1 MAGVLLSLFIG
12 VMATAQVLNAQGLS
26 HIHPF
31 FKKEQKETLMHL
43 FSKRPNA
50 LEVKKSLRF
59 EKGWN
64 IFTSPNEGIDIP
76 KTFQNNTGILVTT
89 YEPLTKAWAV
99 FPKPKGKDEIF
110 LDSIEGGVL
119 FFVLAKDAGEVKLRS
134 IPIPKPCSD
143 IFHSD
148 DYETLQDSGIDKSF
162 AKNEKGTFFA
172 KSRYYAHHQKGLY
185 QDTRIV
191 VAIPKISAK
200 PSKNLYKYGPA
211 IPKSYFLFTK
221 EYEGKF
227 FYVFSYHDKK
237 CYKGI
242 FPSQKIPPFPF
253 LKSYD

>member
-12 VMATAQVLNAQGLS
+12 VMATAQVLNAHGLP
-26 HIHPF
+26 HIRPF
-31 FKKEQKETLMHL
+31 FKKEQKEALLHL
-43 FSKRPNA
+43 FSNRPNV
-50 LEVKKSLRF
+50 LEVKKPFRY

-64 IFTSPNEGIDIP
+64 IFTSPKEGIDIP
-76 KTFQNNTGILVTT
+76 RTFRNKTGMLVAT
-89 YEPLTKAWAV
+89 YEPLTKVWAV
-99 FPKPKGKDEIF
+99 FPKPKGKNEIF
-110 LDSIEGGVL
+110 LDSIEGGVV
-119 FFVLAKDAGEVKLRS
+119 FFVLTKDAGEIQLKS
-134 IPIPKPCSD
+134 IPIAKPCSD

-148 DYETLQDSGIDKSF
+148 VYETLQDSGIDKSF

-172 KSRYYAHHQKGLY
+172 ESRYYAKHQKGVY

-191 VAIPKISAK
+191 VGIPKIEAK
-200 PSKNLYKYGPA
+200 PTKYLYKYGPA